1 MQFYFFLE
9 EEIYTREV
17 VINSLVIVIQGL
29 STTITQGKNKKGG
42 PHGLLKI
49 LRGARRGIRTPD
61 PLHVTE
67 ML

>member
-9 EEIYTREV
+9 EEIYTSEV
-17 VINSLVIVIQGL
+17 VINSLAVVVQSLG
-29 STTITQGKNKKGG
+29 TAITQGKNKKGG

>member
-1 MQFYFFLE
+1 MQFSFFLE
-9 EEIYTREV
+9 EVYTSEV
-17 VINSLVIVIQGL
+17 VVYSLVIVIQGL